1 MSERFGDWFSYNNTP
16 RARIFRSNQQT
27 VQDKETMYNL
37 MRSNNY
43 GISNEGQVQGCN
55 GSIPAAAIAAR
66 TDLQDENVE
75 CTWRQFDYMEGRKNY
90 GALDVKIVDSS
101 DIHHGSILAENGPTH
116 SGGIEPFSW
125 SDADIPDYSP
135 VRTYNFSA
143 VHVTWRDTDE
153 TLPIQPR
160 SGSEPG
166 ATSYQFI
173 LLSILL
179 VSLRYWAL

>member
-1 MSERFGDWFSYNNTP
+1 LGYKDIVIRKSEFVAKT
-16 RARIFRSNQQT
+16 Q
-27 VQDKETMYNL
+27 L
-37 MRSNNY
+37 
-43 GISNEGQVQGCN
+43 
-55 GSIPAAAIAAR
+55 
-66 TDLQDENVE
+66 L
-75 CTWRQFDYMEGRKNY
+75 
-90 GALDVKIVDSS
+90 L
-101 DIHHGSILAENGPTH
+101 
-116 SGGIEPFSW
+116 
-125 SDADIPDYSP
+125 DIPDYSP

-179 VSLRYWAL
+179 VSLRYWAI